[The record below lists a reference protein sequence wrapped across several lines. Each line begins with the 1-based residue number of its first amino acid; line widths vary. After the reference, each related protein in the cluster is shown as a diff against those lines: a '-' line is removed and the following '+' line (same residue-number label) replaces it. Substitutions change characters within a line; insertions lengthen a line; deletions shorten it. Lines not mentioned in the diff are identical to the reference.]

1 VPLYGVLRGSFRSCR
16 YQLGEFKLL
25 TIGIKFDCFLFLYSG
40 RGSAP
45 SESSGLGTKKS
56 PSFIIAITAYYLL
69 VELRWFILATIVNF
83 IEMSLQP
90 IAKDIGAEYRKV
102 WGKSDFKAV
111 TQDER
116 EKRNAEVR
124 EIADVYFDLTNDNY
138 EDGWGRKLHFSR
150 FQVGESIDAGLT
162 RHEHYMA
169 LMGEMKPGMKIL
181 DAGCGF
187 GSPARSI
194 ASFVGAH
201 VTGITINR
209 AQVFKARGYAEEE
222 GLSNLVDF
230 VEGDFM
236 VYLSNAP
243 RL

>member
-1 VPLYGVLRGSFRSCR
+1 
-16 YQLGEFKLL
+16 
-25 TIGIKFDCFLFLYSG
+25 
-40 RGSAP
+40 
-45 SESSGLGTKKS
+45 
-56 PSFIIAITAYYLL
+56 
-69 VELRWFILATIVNF
+69 
-83 IEMSLQP
+83 MSLEP
-90 IAKDIGAEYRKV
+90 KPKDIGAEYRKL

-111 TQDER
+111 TQEDR

-124 EIADVYFDLTNDNY
+124 EIADIYFDLTNDNY
-138 EDGWGRKLHFSR
+138 EDGWGTKLHFSR

-201 VTGITINR
+201 VTGLTINR
-209 AQVFKARGYAEEE
+209 AQVAKAREYTEEE
-222 GLSNLVDF
+222 GLSHLCDF
-230 VEGDFM
+230 VEGDFH
-236 VYLSNAP
+236 VRLKSPPLLAPEIDLSYTENSFP
-243 RL
+243 